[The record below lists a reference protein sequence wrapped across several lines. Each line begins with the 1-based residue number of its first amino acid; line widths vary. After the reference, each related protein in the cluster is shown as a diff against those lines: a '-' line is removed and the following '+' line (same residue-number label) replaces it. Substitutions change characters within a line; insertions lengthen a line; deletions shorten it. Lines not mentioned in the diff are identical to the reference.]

1 MKIDNMK
8 SDLHKVIDTIDDE
21 ELLEEIHYLIK
32 SSVDGKSEDLWD
44 DLPEEV
50 KNAITEGLA
59 QADRGQTISNEQFK
73 EKFKKW
79 FSK

>member
-1 MKIDNMK
+1 MKIDNIK

-32 SSVDGKSEDLWD
+32 SSVDSKSEDLWD
-44 DLPEEV
+44 DLPEDV

-59 QADRGQTISNEQFK
+59 QADRGQTITNEQFK

>member
-1 MKIDNMK
+1 MKIDNIK

-32 SSVDGKSEDLWD
+32 SSVDGKSEELWD
-44 DLPEEV
+44 DLPQEV
-50 KNAITEGLA
+50 KDAITEGLA
-59 QADRGQTISNEQFK
+59 QADRGQTITNKQFK

>member
-1 MKIDNMK
+1 MSSSTIKT
-8 SDLHKVIDTIDDE
+8 DLHKVIDSIEDE

-32 SSVDGKSEDLWD
+32 SSLEGNQEEMWD
-44 DLPEEV
+44 ELPEEV
-50 KNAITEGLA
+50 KIGIEEGLS
-59 QADRGQTISNEQFK
+59 QANKGQTITNEQFR